1 MIDTEM
7 EIHMGEENQRD
18 RNDGINQSGTGMPP
32 MPPQIQV
39 PPIQQMSC
47 GQMPPIQPSSGQV
60 QPQAQEFPIE
70 CEAPHAQV
78 QPGCGMP
85 YRYTERP
92 NQGSDGMALASLAFG
107 IISILSC
114 VWLFLVLPSAVAG
127 LVLGCVY
134 RGKGGKSGLSIAGI
148 ICSASGMALALLSLL
163 MLVVEV
169 GGYPV

>member
-85 YRYTERP
+85 YRYTE
-92 NQGSDGMALASLAFG
+92 
-107 IISILSC
+107 
-114 VWLFLVLPSAVAG
+114 
-127 LVLGCVY
+127 
-134 RGKGGKSGLSIAGI
+134 
-148 ICSASGMALALLSLL
+148 
-163 MLVVEV
+163 
-169 GGYPV
+169 